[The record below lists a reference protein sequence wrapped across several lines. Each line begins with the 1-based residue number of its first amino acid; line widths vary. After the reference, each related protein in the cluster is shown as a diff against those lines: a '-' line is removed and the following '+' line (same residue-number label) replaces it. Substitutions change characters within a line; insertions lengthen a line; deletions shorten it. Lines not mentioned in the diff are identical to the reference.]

1 MRCIR
6 GDVTQWVIARQR
18 GFYYPPANSPSGV
31 GKRQIS
37 RKKPPK
43 GGFFLEMINY
53 LRGILRL
60 DRRPG
65 YEPEYQGKLYQL

>member
-37 RKKPPK
+37 RKSRQKVA
-43 GGFFLEMINY
+43 FFS
-53 LRGILRL
+53 
-60 DRRPG
+60 
-65 YEPEYQGKLYQL
+65 K